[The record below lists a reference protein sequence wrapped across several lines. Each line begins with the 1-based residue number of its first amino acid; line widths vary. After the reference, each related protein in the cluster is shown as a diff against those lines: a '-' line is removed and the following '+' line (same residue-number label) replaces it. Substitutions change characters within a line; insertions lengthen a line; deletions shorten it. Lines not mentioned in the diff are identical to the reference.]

1 MEMRM
6 VAVIVAL
13 SAVAFAQAPA
23 VGLPP
28 AVKTAFEKAY
38 PGATISCAT
47 QQRDGSRTVFRVD
60 SAQNGK
66 RRTVLY
72 DANAGVIEVA
82 EQVDEKELP
91 APVAAAM
98 HSHRRAIYVSGL
110 KVTRG
115 SSVEYRLTVRGS
127 RKTAMVATPDGTVIS
142 FK

>member
-1 MEMRM
+1 MRM
-6 VAVIVAL
+6 LAL
-13 SAVAFAQAPA
+13 IITLSTVAFAQAPA
-23 VGLPP
+23 IPP

-38 PGATISCAT
+38 PGATISSAT
-47 QQRDGSRTVFRVD
+47 QERDGSRTVFRVD
-60 SAQNGK
+60 GAQSGK

-72 DANAGVIEVA
+72 DANGGVIEVA

-115 SSVEYRLTVRGS
+115 SNVEYRLTVRGS
-127 RKTAMVATPDGTVIS
+127 RKTAMVAKPDGTVVS

>member
-1 MEMRM
+1 MR
-6 VAVIVAL
+6 ILAL
-13 SAVAFAQAPA
+13 IITLSTVAFAQAPA
-23 VGLPP
+23 IPP
-28 AVKTAFEKAY
+28 AVKTAFEKTY
-38 PGATISCAT
+38 PGATISSAT
-47 QQRDGSRTVFRVD
+47 QERDGSRTVFRVD
-60 SAQNGK
+60 GAQSGK

-72 DANAGVIEVA
+72 DANGGAIEVA

-115 SSVEYRLTVRGS
+115 SDVEYRLTVRGS
-127 RKTAMVATPDGTVIS
+127 RKTAMVAKADGTVVS